1 MNKFSPVKKL
11 RYNSFY
17 PFWENLSFCSIIL
30 NEVTN
35 LTLFLDSHYSYF
47 LDIEQLLIYDKS
59 NKKHTKQINPE
70 MKIHEYQAKEILA
83 RYEIPV
89 TKEILCYTV
98 AEVEAAAEQ
107 LGYPSVVKAQVLT
120 GGRGKA
126 GGVKL
131 VRNAEQ
137 ATAAAGQIL
146 GMNIKEYTVEKV
158 LVAEGVSFVS
168 EIYVGL
174 TIDRNTKSAVF
185 MASKEG
191 GVEIEEVAKDNPEA
205 ILKFAVDPDLGMAPF
220 FARKI
225 AFALFDD
232 IKLVNQ
238 AVDLF
243 TKLYKVFIDTDA
255 SLVEINPLVIT
266 SDGNL
271 LALDGKMTFDD
282 NALFRQPEILA
293 LNEPS
298 EDEKKEIDA
307 KDKGLSYIRLDG
319 SIGCMVNGAGLAM
332 ATMDM
337 IKLYGGEPANFLD
350 IGGSSNPQKVIDA
363 MNLII
368 SDKNVKVVMIN
379 IFGGITRCDDVAK
392 GLIAALEQIKITIP
406 IVIRLSG
413 TNSKEG
419 LEILKSANLPIVET
433 MSEAAEKAIAL
444 SVDFLR

>member
-1 MNKFSPVKKL
+1 
-11 RYNSFY
+11 
-17 PFWENLSFCSIIL
+17 
-30 NEVTN
+30 
-35 LTLFLDSHYSYF
+35 
-47 LDIEQLLIYDKS
+47 
-59 NKKHTKQINPE
+59 
-70 MKIHEYQAKEILA
+70 MKIHEYQAKEILS
-83 RYEIPV
+83 RFGIPV
-89 TKEILCYTV
+89 TKEVLCFTV
-98 AEVEAAAEQ
+98 TEVQAAAEQ
-107 LGYPSVVKAQVLT
+107 LGFPVVIKAQVLT

-131 VRNAEQ
+131 VRNADE
-137 ATAAAGQIL
+137 ATAASEKIL
-146 GMNIKEYTVEKV
+146 GMDIKGYTVEKV
-158 LVAEGVSFVS
+158 LVAQGVSFVS
-168 EIYVGL
+168 EIYAGI

-185 MASKEG
+185 MVSREG

-232 IKLVNQ
+232 LKLVNQ

-243 TKLYKVFIDTDA
+243 QKLYKVFIDTDS
-255 SLVEINPLVIT
+255 SLVEINPLVVT
-266 SDGNL
+266 SDGKL

-282 NALFRQPEILA
+282 NALFRQPAILA

-298 EDEKKEIDA
+298 EDEIKEIDA
-307 KDKGLSYIRLDG
+307 KEKGLTYIRLDG

-337 IKLYGGEPANFLD
+337 VKLYGGEPANFLD

-363 MNLII
+363 MNLIL
-368 SDKNVKVVMIN
+368 SDKGVKVVMIN

-392 GLIAALEQIKITIP
+392 GLMAALEQIKIKVP

-413 TNSKEG
+413 TNAKEG
-419 LEILKSANLPIVET
+419 LEILKSANLPTVET
-433 MSEAAEKAIAL
+433 MSEAAQKAISL
-444 SVDFLR
+444 SEDFLR

>member
-1 MNKFSPVKKL
+1 
-11 RYNSFY
+11 
-17 PFWENLSFCSIIL
+17 
-30 NEVTN
+30 
-35 LTLFLDSHYSYF
+35 
-47 LDIEQLLIYDKS
+47 
-59 NKKHTKQINPE
+59 

-89 TKEILCYTV
+89 TDEILCYSV
-98 AEVEAAAEQ
+98 AEVQAAAEK

-137 ATAAAGQIL
+137 ATHAAQSIL
-146 GMNIKEYTVEKV
+146 GMQIKEYTVEKV

-168 EIYVGL
+168 EIYAGL

-185 MASKEG
+185 MVSREG

-205 ILKFAVDPDLGMAPF
+205 ILKFAIDPDLGMAPF
-220 FARKI
+220 VARKI

-232 IKLVNQ
+232 IKLVHQ

-243 TKLYKVFIDTDA
+243 QKLYKVFVDTDA

-266 SDGNL
+266 SDGKL

-298 EDEKKEIDA
+298 EDEKKEIEA
-307 KDKGLSYIRLDG
+307 KDRGLSYIRLDG

-363 MNLII
+363 MNLIL
-368 SDKNVKVVMIN
+368 SDKGVKVVMIN

-419 LEILKSANLPIVET
+419 LEILKSANLPTVET

-444 SVDFLR
+444 SKDFLR

>member
-1 MNKFSPVKKL
+1 
-11 RYNSFY
+11 
-17 PFWENLSFCSIIL
+17 
-30 NEVTN
+30 
-35 LTLFLDSHYSYF
+35 
-47 LDIEQLLIYDKS
+47 
-59 NKKHTKQINPE
+59 

-83 RYEIPV
+83 RYQIPV
-89 TKEILCYTV
+89 TNEILCYSV
-98 AEVEAAAEQ
+98 AEVQAAAEK

-137 ATAAAGQIL
+137 ATQAAEQIL

-174 TIDRNTKSAVF
+174 TIDRNTKSALF

-232 IKLVNQ
+232 LKLVNQ

-243 TKLYKVFIDTDA
+243 TKLYKVFIETDA

-266 SDGNL
+266 SDGKL

-433 MSEAAEKAIAL
+433 MSEAAVKAIAL
-444 SVDFLR
+444 SKDFLR

>member
-1 MNKFSPVKKL
+1 
-11 RYNSFY
+11 
-17 PFWENLSFCSIIL
+17 
-30 NEVTN
+30 
-35 LTLFLDSHYSYF
+35 
-47 LDIEQLLIYDKS
+47 
-59 NKKHTKQINPE
+59 
-70 MKIHEYQAKEILA
+70 MKIHEYQAKEVLA

-89 TKEILCYTV
+89 TNEILCHTV
-98 AEVEAAAEQ
+98 KQVQDAAIQ
-107 LGYPSVVKAQVLT
+107 LGFPNVIKAQVLT

-131 VRNAEQ
+131 VRNTEE
-137 ATAAAGQIL
+137 ATAAAEKIL
-146 GMNIKEYTVEKV
+146 GMDIKGFTVEKV
-158 LVAEGVSFVS
+158 LVAQGVSFTS
-168 EIYVGL
+168 EIYAGI

-185 MASKEG
+185 MVSREG
-191 GVEIEEVAKDNPEA
+191 GVEIEEVAKENPDA
-205 ILKFAVDPDLGMAPF
+205 ILKFTIDPDLGMAPF
-220 FARKI
+220 MARKI
-225 AFALFDD
+225 AFSLFDD
-232 IKLVNQ
+232 SKLVNQ

-243 TKLYKVFIDTDA
+243 QKLYKVFVETDA

-266 SDGNL
+266 SEGKL
-271 LALDGKMTFDD
+271 LALDGKMNFDD
-282 NALFRQPEILA
+282 NALYRQPYIHS
-293 LNEPS
+293 LNEPT

-363 MNLII
+363 MNLIL
-368 SDKNVKVVMIN
+368 SDKGVKVVMIN

-392 GLIAALEQIKITIP
+392 GLIAALEQIKIKIP

-419 LEILKSANLPIVET
+419 LEILRKANLPTVET
-433 MSEAAEKAIAL
+433 MSEAAQKAISL